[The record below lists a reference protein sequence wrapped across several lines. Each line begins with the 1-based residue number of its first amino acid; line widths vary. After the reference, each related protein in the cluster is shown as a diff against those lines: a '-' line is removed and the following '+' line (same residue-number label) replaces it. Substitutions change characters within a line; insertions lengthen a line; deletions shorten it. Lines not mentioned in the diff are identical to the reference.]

1 MRGQFY
7 KEMSDFVNSKKL
19 KIQNKNGVAEQIGC
33 KIAEEMNNERY
44 SFHHWK
50 KSSPGWVG
58 VKAVLRIAYSN
69 QKLWKT
75 VFNIFGSED

>member
-44 SFHHWK
+44 SFHH
-50 KSSPGWVG
+50 
-58 VKAVLRIAYSN
+58 
-69 QKLWKT
+69 
-75 VFNIFGSED
+75 